1 MAWTR
6 QLLRVNLTEG
16 TCIAE
21 PLNMDWANQYLGQRG
36 LATRYLVDEIDPSC
50 DALGAGNKMIFAT
63 GPLTGT
69 MASTAGRYSVITKSP
84 LTGGVAC
91 SNSGGFFGAEM
102 KNAGWD
108 MIIFEG
114 VSSRPVY
121 LNIEN
126 ESASLEDASDLWG
139 KSCWEVD
146 ELLHAKHQD
155 PQMRVAVVGRSAE
168 AGCLYSS
175 VINDLH
181 RAAGRSGVG
190 TVMASKNLKA
200 VSVRGTLGVGNIKDP
215 ARFMQ
220 SVSAGKKVLAE
231 NAVTGEGLPALG
243 TQVLMNVINEVGAAH
258 P

>member
-36 LATRYLVDEIDPSC
+36 LATRYLVDEIDPRC
-50 DALGAGNKMIFAT
+50 DALGADNKMIFAT

-91 SNSGGFFGAEM
+91 SNSGGFFGAEL

-108 MIIFEG
+108 MVIFEG

-121 LNIEN
+121 LSMKCCTPNIRIHNYE
-126 ESASLEDASDLWG
+126 
-139 KSCWEVD
+139 
-146 ELLHAKHQD
+146 
-155 PQMRVAVVGRSAE
+155 
-168 AGCLYSS
+168 
-175 VINDLH
+175 
-181 RAAGRSGVG
+181 
-190 TVMASKNLKA
+190 
-200 VSVRGTLGVGNIKDP
+200 
-215 ARFMQ
+215 
-220 SVSAGKKVLAE
+220 
-231 NAVTGEGLPALG
+231 
-243 TQVLMNVINEVGAAH
+243 
-258 P
+258 